1 MEYKPLKFL
10 YCVQTKAELS
20 SNYETIFS
28 GRNVLLLSYG
38 KESEK
43 TNIFYPNSTWTT
55 GRNKMFEYIK
65 ENNLDYDYYVF
76 CDDDLSF
83 NLDSIKKFEESANL
97 LRNYPI
103 LYPRHW
109 SYSTTDIRKIPS
121 WEVGQYSGKGMEN
134 LNWEYQ
140 TVDWFDGACNAFSK
154 ESLYKLLPYET
165 NYDNINWH
173 MSQLMMI
180 LKANYFYRNKIVQ
193 MNKVYI
199 KNVGHSKYPKQD
211 LDKKQLVF
219 TYVENKIGTHFEM
232 SDGIEIVPNTEAVPE
247 PEEDFDY
254 DVYLLNNPDLRHFD
268 PDGALEH
275 WIKYGKNEN
284 RIATQLKFD

>member
-10 YCVQTKAELS
+10 YCVQTKAGLS
-20 SNYETIFS
+20 SNYEAIFS
-28 GRNVLLLSYG
+28 GRNVLLLSYRN
-38 KESEK
+38 ESEK

-109 SYSTTDIRKIPS
+109 GYSTTDIREIPS

-165 NYDNINWH
+165 TYDNINWH

-199 KNVGHSKYPKQD
+199 KNTGHSMYPKQH

-219 TYVENKIGTHFEM
+219 TYVEDKIGTHFEM
-232 SDGIEIVPNTEAVPE
+232 SDGIEIVPDTEAVPE
-247 PEEDFDY
+247 PETKE
-254 DVYLLNNPDLRHFD
+254 
-268 PDGALEH
+268 
-275 WIKYGKNEN
+275 
-284 RIATQLKFD
+284 